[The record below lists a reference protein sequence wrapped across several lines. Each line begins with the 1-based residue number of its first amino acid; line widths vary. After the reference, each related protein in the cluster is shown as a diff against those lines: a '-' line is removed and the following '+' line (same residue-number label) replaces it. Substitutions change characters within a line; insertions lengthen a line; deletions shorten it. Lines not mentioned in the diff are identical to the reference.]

1 MPREYRFLRRDV
13 LECAQKVRRH
23 TGGVSFG
30 GFRDDE
36 LLRDAVLR
44 NLEISGE
51 AARVLPDEVKLR
63 HPEVDWRGIVGLRT
77 LLAHIYFAVELETIW
92 QLVEE
97 KVPELSAQRGQ
108 ILEREQ

>member
-1 MPREYRFLRRDV
+1 MPREYRFLLRDM
-13 LECAQKVRRH
+13 LECAQKVCRY

-44 NLEISGE
+44 NLEILGE
-51 AARVLPDEVKLR
+51 VARVLPDEVKLR
-63 HPEVDWRGIVGLRT
+63 YPEVDWRGIVGLRT

-92 QLVEE
+92 QLIEE
-97 KVPELSAQRGQ
+97 KVPELSEQLSQ